1 MAAATKNRNTPQ
13 TPGHRR
19 GYPVAAN
26 ARCFAGTVAVIDA
39 TGLAQPGKT
48 GLELIAVGV
57 FEHLVDNYAGAA
69 GDQVA
74 EVLRG
79 YFRLENSADA
89 EALTPAEIGQTCYL
103 VDDQTVAKTD
113 GAGTRS
119 IAGIVDGVDDVG
131 VWVLIDPT
139 SGVHLVAPASAA

>member
-1 MAAATKNRNTPQ
+1 MVAATKNRNTPQ

-19 GYPVAAN
+19 SYPVAAN

-39 TGLAQPGKT
+39 TGLVQPAKAGP
-48 GLELIAVGV
+48 GLIAVGV
-57 FEHLVDNYAGAA
+57 FEHLADNYAGAV

-89 EALTPAEIGQTCYL
+89 DAITSAEIGQACYL

-119 IAGIVDGVDDVG
+119 IAGIVDGVDEVG
-131 VWVLIDPT
+131 VWVLVDPT
-139 SGVHLVAPASAA
+139 SGVHLAAASAG